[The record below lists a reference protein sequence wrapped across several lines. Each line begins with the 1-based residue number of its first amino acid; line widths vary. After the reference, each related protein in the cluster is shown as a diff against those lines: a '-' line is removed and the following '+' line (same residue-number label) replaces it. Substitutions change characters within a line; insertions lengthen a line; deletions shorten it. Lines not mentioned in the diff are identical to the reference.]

1 MGHEQ
6 TSRHVH
12 VMSDISLNQTLIG
25 AVRPLCANSRRLL
38 AAKITPTHSR
48 ATPGLLRAEGQPWI
62 VSALQVKRRLLAA
75 AWEISEEIPELSA
88 RSGPSL
94 KT

>member
-1 MGHEQ
+1 MSALGQKQ
-6 TSRHVH
+6 TSRHVR
-12 VMSDISLNQTLIG
+12 VMSDISPG
-25 AVRPLCANSRRLL
+25 AVRPLCDNSRRLL

-48 ATPGLLRAEGQPWI
+48 AAPELLHAEGQPWI

-94 KT
+94 KI